1 MNSIKLN
8 LSVTVDDG
16 IAGILPDEEMHDVVV
31 AVLAHE
37 GVGRPCELSVSLVSD
52 EEITRLNAEWRGV
65 DRATDVLSF
74 ECERPADPDL
84 AEGEPCELGDI
95 VLAPGF
101 LRRQA
106 ARMGTTEADEARLM
120 LVHGTLHLLGFDHM
134 EPDEARDM
142 QGREDDVLSSI
153 PTDGTLTDVVLA
165 DHRSEEE
172 A

>member
-1 MNSIKLN
+1 MAMVKELSINEN
-8 LSVTVDDG
+8 LILMSYDKEPYSKH
-16 IAGILPDEEMHDVVV
+16 GILQWK
-31 AVLAHE
+31 
-37 GVGRPCELSVSLVSD
+37 
-52 EEITRLNAEWRGV
+52 EITRLNAEWRGV

-74 ECERPADPDL
+74 ECERPSDPDL